1 VVVMEASRPRSCL
14 FVDCAYVCQIPL
26 PLLTTEDV
34 GRVSST
40 CQSYV
45 IGIADTGGT
54 KVSICM
60 MAVGT
65 LERKTPQRGEGDVK
79 RIGWHMKVT
88 YIPPPPIRCRRVW
101 ETPGEAKL
109 VKTR

>member
-88 YIPPPPIRCRRVW
+88 YIPPPPFVVEGCGKHL
-101 ETPGEAKL
+101 EKQSE
-109 VKTR
+109 